1 VKKYLFIIL
10 FLSLLALWP
19 FFKKGYFETHD
30 GQWWIIRFS
39 AFHQTLV
46 AGQFPV
52 RFVDRLNNNYGY
64 PVLNFD
70 YPLPF
75 YLAEV
80 PKIIG
85 FGFADSIKIVFV
97 ASAIFSSI
105 AMYWALSQVFSN
117 EAALAGSILYLYT
130 PYRFVDLYVRGSIG
144 ENLAFAI
151 APVIL
156 GLILK
161 LRKGNDIFLPFLA
174 ISIASLVLAHNV
186 MAFLYLPALFII
198 ALIMLKSKIKVIV
211 SFFAGLAVSS
221 FFWIPAIYDLQYI
234 RLSRINVSNISDHL
248 VFLKY
253 LFVPNWGYGPIPKTA
268 SSNGLSVQI
277 GLVSFCVIILS
288 IYIAFKNRDKLRIIW
303 FLVTTVCISIFL
315 MTKTSMWFWLNVP
328 FAYIIQFPWRLLGY
342 IIFSVSILG
351 AYVIDVSNKRKF
363 AAYLIILASII
374 STIFYIRPEHFN
386 NLPDSYYS
394 TNESTS
400 TINDEYMPIW
410 VLEKPERR
418 ALQKI
423 EVEAPGEIVSSD
435 IKPAKYQALIRTPN
449 EVDVKVNTIYFPGW
463 QVDVDGT
470 RQTIDYQNKH
480 GLITFPLPKGR
491 HEVIIKYGK
500 TPVHLASEI
509 MSLLAL
515 IGTGGYLYFLWRR
528 QNQK

>member
-1 VKKYLFIIL
+1 MKKYLFIIL

-30 GQWWIIRFS
+30 GQWWVIRFS

-85 FGFADSIKIVFV
+85 FGFVDSIKIVFV
-97 ASAIFSSI
+97 VSAVFSSI

-151 APVIL
+151 APLIL

-161 LRKGNDIFLPFLA
+161 LRKGNDIFLPVLV
-174 ISIASLVLAHNV
+174 ISIALLVLAHNV

-198 ALIMLKSKIKVIV
+198 ALIVVKSKIKVVV
-211 SFFAGLAVSS
+211 SFLAGLAVSA

-253 LFVPNWGYGPIPKTA
+253 LFVPNWGYGPLPRTA

-288 IYIAFKNRDKLRIIW
+288 IYFAFKNRDKLKIIW
-303 FLVTTVCISIFL
+303 FLITTACISIFL
-315 MTKTSMWFWLNVP
+315 MTRISNWFWLNVP

-351 AYVIDVSNKRKF
+351 AHVIDVNNKRKF

-374 STIFYIRPEHFN
+374 STIFYIRPERFN

-423 EVEAPGEIVSSD
+423 EVEAPGEIVSSN
-435 IKPAKYQALIRTPN
+435 IKPAKYQAQIRTPSKI
-449 EVDVKVNTIYFPGW
+449 DVKVNTIYFPGW

-500 TPVHLASEI
+500 TPVHLISEI
-509 MSLLAL
+509 ISLFSF
-515 IGTGGYLYFLWRR
+515 IGVSGYFIYLWRK
-528 QNQK
+528 QNSS